1 MHPTMKKKYF
11 STFIL
16 LFAFSILFAQMHD
29 NVWLFGS
36 AGGDQSSYD
45 STGVTLL
52 DFSNG
57 NKPEVFEKEPYTVNF
72 YGTNTSM
79 CDSSGNL
86 LFYTNGEHVYSHNHK
101 VMSNGNKIA
110 AIINGLGYRLPQA
123 AISLPFP
130 QNEGKYVLITIEDD
144 PNDTFGWKLFNHVI
158 DMEKDNGLGQV
169 IAKRQLLVQDSLS
182 WGKISAT
189 KHANGRDWWFIVP
202 RDFSNVYYIGLL
214 TPDGIRIDTFENDE
228 IVFDGLGQSAFSPD
242 GTHFIRVDDKS
253 LVTPN
258 QISLFDFDR
267 CTGKLSN
274 YQSHFINEPNAFGL
288 GCAFS
293 KDSKLLYINNTITS
307 YQYYLSEMDVFTS
320 ELTVAEWDGT
330 LFKNT
335 FPVNF
340 YLSQLAPDGR
350 IYINSTGSSVSMH
363 VINFPGRSGNDC
375 QFIQNGLQ
383 TPTQI
388 RYEMPNFPNYRLG
401 PLDGSSCDTLG
412 LDNHP
417 LARWRWEQEDTLQP
431 LSITFT
437 DLSDYEPDNWYWTF
451 GDGQSSTAQYP
462 VHAYDAKGV
471 YTVCLV
477 VSNANSA
484 DTLCRVLELGVS
496 GTGAA
501 ERPGGISI
509 IPNPANE
516 YITIQSNQPQT
527 GEMIIEL
534 TTATGQVAKRVTNSV
549 SEGSSANVDIHTLPA
564 GIYYC
569 RVLVNGQA
577 VHTGKLIIQH

>member
-1 MHPTMKKKYF
+1 
-11 STFIL
+11 
-16 LFAFSILFAQMHD
+16 
-29 NVWLFGS
+29 
-36 AGGDQSSYD
+36 
-45 STGVTLL
+45 
-52 DFSNG
+52 
-57 NKPEVFEKEPYTVNF
+57 
-72 YGTNTSM
+72 
-79 CDSSGNL
+79 
-86 LFYTNGEHVYSHNHK
+86 
-101 VMSNGNKIA
+101 
-110 AIINGLGYRLPQA
+110 
-123 AISLPFP
+123 
-130 QNEGKYVLITIEDD
+130 
-144 PNDTFGWKLFNHVI
+144 
-158 DMEKDNGLGQV
+158 
-169 IAKRQLLVQDSLS
+169 
-182 WGKISAT
+182 
-189 KHANGRDWWFIVP
+189 
-202 RDFSNVYYIGLL
+202 
-214 TPDGIRIDTFENDE
+214 
-228 IVFDGLGQSAFSPD
+228 
-242 GTHFIRVDDKS
+242 
-253 LVTPN
+253 
-258 QISLFDFDR
+258 
-267 CTGKLSN
+267 
-274 YQSHFINEPNAFGL
+274 
-288 GCAFS
+288 
-293 KDSKLLYINNTITS
+293 
-307 YQYYLSEMDVFTS
+307 MDVFTS

-496 GTGAA
+496 GTG
-501 ERPGGISI
+501 SI
-509 IPNPANE
+509 TETIPAGLSPNPFTDRLSVSLNASVRSPMFHL
-516 YITIQSNQPQT
+516 YD
-527 GEMIIEL
+527 
-534 TTATGQVAKRVTNSV
+534 ATGRLVRTESLVLGINELETPGLPSGMYFWRV
-549 SEGSSANVDIHTLPA
+549 ESA
-564 GIYYC
+564 GE
-569 RVLVNGQA
+569 VLQR
-577 VHTGKLIIQH
+577 GKCLKMK

>member
-1 MHPTMKKKYF
+1 M
-11 STFIL
+11 
-16 LFAFSILFAQMHD
+16 LFAQMHD
-29 NVWLFGS
+29 NVWLFGGD
-36 AGGDQSSYD
+36 GGDTTPATD
-45 STGVTLL
+45 SGGVTLIKFNQL
-52 DFSNG
+52 E
-57 NKPEVFEKEPYTVNF
+57 KPEIQNLQNPTVFFTS
-72 YGTNTSM
+72 TNTSI
-79 CDSSGNL
+79 CDSAGNL
-86 LFYTNGEHVYSHNHK
+86 LFYTNGEHVYSNNHK
-101 VMSNGNKIA
+101 IMSNGIKIA
-110 AIINGLGYRLPQA
+110 AIIDGYGYRLPQG
-123 AISLPFP
+123 AIALPYP
-130 QNEGKYVLITIEDD
+130 ANEDLYVLLTIEDD
-144 PNDTFGWKLFNHVI
+144 PNGALGWKLFYHAI
-158 DMEKDNGLGQV
+158 DMSKNQGLGLV
-169 IAKRQLLVQDSLS
+169 TAKRQLLVQDSLS

-189 KHANGRDWWFIVP
+189 KHANGRDWWFVVP
-202 RDFSNVYYIGLL
+202 RKYSNMYYVGLL
-214 TPDGIRIDTFENDE
+214 TPNGILLDTSTVGE
-228 IVFDGLGQSAFSPD
+228 IVYDGLGQSAFSPN
-242 GTHFIRVDDKS
+242 GCKYAKVDSKNS
-253 LVTPN
+253 LTPN

-274 YQSHFINEPNAFGL
+274 YRTHFLNDPNTFGI
-288 GCAFS
+288 GCVFS
-293 KDSKLLYINNTITS
+293 NDSKLLYINNTLTS
-307 YQYYLSEMDVFTS
+307 YQYELDATDVFST
-320 ELTVAEWDGT
+320 ETVVAVWDST
-330 LFKNT
+330 KYYIW
-335 FPVNF
+335 PVNF
-340 YLSQLAPDGR
+340 YLGQLASDGR
-350 IYINSTGSSVSMH
+350 AYVNSNNGSTSMH
-363 VINFPGRSGNDC
+363 VINFPNRMGQSC
-375 QFIQNGLQ
+375 QFVQNAIL
-383 TPTQI
+383 TPTLIQ
-388 RYEMPNFPNYRLG
+388 YEMPNFPNYRLG
-401 PLDGSSCDTLG
+401 PLDGSACDTLG

-549 SEGSSANVDIHTLPA
+549 SEGSSANVDIRTLPA

-577 VHTGKLIIQH
+577 VHTGKVIITH